1 MASAS
6 RGCCRATSRSRSGSL
21 FVEVV
26 AGLPGLGSAVVSAAG
41 GPDSAL
47 VAGVLVA
54 GSLLAAAVTFLVDVT
69 CAAVD
74 PRFRRF

>member
-1 MASAS
+1 
-6 RGCCRATSRSRSGSL
+6 
-21 FVEVV
+21 VV
-26 AGLPGLGSAVVSAAG
+26 TGLPGLGTILVIAAR

-47 VAGVLVA
+47 FAGALVA
-54 GSLLAAAVTFLVDVT
+54 GSLLVAGLGFLVDVT